1 MINDFQLYWDRP
13 ANKKESMLLQSG
25 FNSLTIYKPRSKAA
39 RNSFNYDVQFP
50 TSTMAIDSTCDWF
63 LQGKKNGR
71 IALWRFEDAKPS
83 SSSSSVSAQENQEEV
98 FLKSKKHTSVKTPMV
113 SISSNGLLTKEAND
127 PVYELKWYPKDNGMF
142 YQVGENS
149 VRIWDTAAMEPVFE
163 CPAIQSNVLGQ
174 RYKIDVCD
182 DLILYGDQLIDLRTL
197 SSHTQIKSDS
207 KISSNSIFHEDVGVL
222 RNGDATSESSNTC
235 IFTGHLDGFMN
246 TWDLRTLKKP
256 LQRTKIGN
264 GMINHITGQS
274 VNQLE
279 SSNNWNS
286 SLREKR
292 ESQIN
297 DIWVVNNGTTVTKV
311 WENGTTVLSTF
322 KCENIV
328 GSKIEQL
335 YVDQTDQIMYCRD
348 SKKVYI
354 YFYEQAG
361 HANKAAAN
369 ACDTNGKESASKTPE
384 FMQDRQQISYKYWN
398 QFKTPENSNIT
409 CMDISGGHHLFGLQN
424 GGIAEWLL

>member
-1 MINDFQLYWDRP
+1 MNDFQLFWDRP
-13 ANKKESMLLQSG
+13 YNKKEAMLLQSG
-25 FNSLTIYKPRSKAA
+25 FNNLTIYKPKSKAA
-39 RNSFNYDVQFP
+39 SNSFNYDVQFP
-50 TSTMAIDSTCDWF
+50 TSTVAIDSTYDWF

-71 IALWRFEDAKPS
+71 IALWRFEDARPS
-83 SSSSSVSAQENQEEV
+83 SSSTQQNQGEV
-98 FLKSKKHTSVKTPMV
+98 FLKSKKHTSVRTPMV
-113 SISSNGLLTKEAND
+113 STSKDGMLTKEAND

-174 RYKIDVCD
+174 RYKIDVFD

-207 KISSNSIFHEDVGVL
+207 KISSNSIFHTEVGLPRSEDAKGI
-222 RNGDATSESSNTC
+222 SSNVC
-235 IFTGHLDGFMN
+235 ICTGHLDGFMN
-246 TWDLRTLKKP
+246 TWDLRSLKKP

-264 GMINHITGQS
+264 GMVNHITGQS

-279 SSNNWNS
+279 KNS
-286 SLREKR
+286 KSLNISRK
-292 ESQIN
+292 SQIN
-297 DIWVVNNGTTVTKV
+297 DVWVVNNGTTVTKV

-335 YVDQTDQIMYCRD
+335 YVDQKDQIMYCKD

-354 YFYEQAG
+354 YFYEQLG
-361 HANKAAAN
+361 QTGQENKAASRGDFTAK
-369 ACDTNGKESASKTPE
+369 DSAPKTPN

-398 QFKTPENSNIT
+398 QLKTPANSNIT